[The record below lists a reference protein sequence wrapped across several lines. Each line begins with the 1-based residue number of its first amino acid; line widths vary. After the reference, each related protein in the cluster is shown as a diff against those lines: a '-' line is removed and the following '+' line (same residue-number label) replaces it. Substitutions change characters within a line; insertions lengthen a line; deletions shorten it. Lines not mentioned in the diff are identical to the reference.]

1 MTVSPSEPAMAE
13 PTFAP
18 APIEVRVSANAAHL
32 SVVRAVAAD
41 LAMREDFD
49 LDSIADLKLA
59 VDEACSTLIGV
70 ATRGAALSCRF
81 SPSAGR
87 VVVDV
92 SVLADEPHEPKQDTF
107 GWRVLST
114 LADEVTA
121 STTPADSGKH
131 LVRIELSKASGT
143 VVGA

>member
-13 PTFAP
+13 QTFAP
-18 APIEVRVSANAAHL
+18 APIEVRVNANAAHL

-70 ATRGAALSCRF
+70 ALPGAALSCRF
-81 SPSAGR
+81 SPTAGR

-92 SVLADEPHEPKQDTF
+92 SVLSAEPHEPKRDTF

-114 LADEVTA
+114 LADDVTA
-121 STTPADSGKH
+121 STTPTDDGKH
-131 LVRIELSKASGT
+131 LVRIELSKAG
-143 VVGA
+143 GAVMS

>member
-1 MTVSPSEPAMAE
+1 MSPSEPAMAE
-13 PTFAP
+13 QTFVP

-59 VDEACSTLIGV
+59 VDEACSTLIGI
-70 ATRGAALSCRF
+70 ASPGAALSCRF
-81 SPSAGR
+81 SPTAGR

-92 SVLADEPHEPKQDTF
+92 SVLAEEPHEPKRDTF

-121 STTPADSGKH
+121 STTPSDNGKH

>member
-1 MTVSPSEPAMAE
+1 MTVSPSEPATAD
-13 PTFAP
+13 PTLAA
-18 APIEVRVSANAAHL
+18 APIEVRVNANAAHL

-70 ATRGAALSCRF
+70 ATAGGILSCRF
-81 SPSAGR
+81 QPTAGR

-92 SVLADEPHEPKQDTF
+92 SVLADEPHEPKRDTF

-121 STTPADSGKH
+121 STTATGDGRH